1 MEVLKLVGIGVI
13 ISVLALV
20 VKQVKPELSITIV
33 IAGSV
38 ILFVYVLKYFTKV
51 FSVFENIVQKTGID
65 VELFSILLKIIGVG
79 YIVEFGASICVDSGN
94 NSIADKLIL
103 GGKVL
108 IFTLAVPIILSLF
121 NLVVEL
127 IDL

>member
-108 IFTLAVPIILSLF
+108 IFTLAIPIILSLF

>member
-94 NSIADKLIL
+94 DSIADKLIL